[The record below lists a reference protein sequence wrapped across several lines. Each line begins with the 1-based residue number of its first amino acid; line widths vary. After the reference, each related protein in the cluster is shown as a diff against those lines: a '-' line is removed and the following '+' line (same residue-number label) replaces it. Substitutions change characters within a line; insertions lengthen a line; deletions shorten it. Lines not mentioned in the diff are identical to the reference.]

1 MSNAGLNSRAGIRS
15 FTSNQSV
22 IFRRMDSSI
31 LIIVLSLSVLISY
44 AFDLF
49 SSRFKTPSVLLL
61 LLLGM
66 LTRQATQYF
75 DVQVPYVN
83 TILPTLGTLGLILI
97 VLEGGL
103 DLELHTDRLSVLRR
117 TLLAS
122 LLAIV
127 GGTLLMAGMLYLLL
141 NDSFYHCLIAAL
153 PFSIIS
159 STVTVQR
166 VDQLSGG
173 QREYAVYESAFAS
186 ILGIMAFNFLLLSR
200 DSVLEA
206 VWLFTRDTLFMAL
219 ISLICCFLL
228 LYLIGRINHRIKFL
242 PIISVLF
249 LVYALAE
256 INHLSSLLLILIF
269 GLFLNNT
276 ELFIRGRLSLI
287 LKNDLFEKEL
297 DQLKN
302 LTAEGS
308 FVVRTFFYLILG
320 YAAIPQRIDRY
331 RRADREC
338 LICAH
343 HYCLALGNAPTN
355 LLGTLS
361 PLLWIAPRGLI
372 TILLYLNI
380 PEDLRLQGFR
390 RRYSPSG
397 QLSSFLSG
405 CHDGRHWE
413 VNGG

>member
-1 MSNAGLNSRAGIRS
+1 
-15 FTSNQSV
+15 
-22 IFRRMDSSI
+22 MDASI

-49 SSRFKTPSVLLL
+49 SSRFKIPSVLLL
-61 LLLGM
+61 LLLGI
-66 LTRQATQYF
+66 LIRQATDYF
-75 DVQVPYVN
+75 GVQVPYVD

-103 DLELHTDRLSVLRR
+103 DLELHTDRLTVIRQ

-122 LLAIV
+122 LLAII
-127 GGTLLMAGMLYLLL
+127 GGTLTMASMLYLLL

-153 PFSIIS
+153 PFSIVS
-159 STVTVQR
+159 STVTLQTVAKLT
-166 VDQLSGG
+166 DG
-173 QREYAVYESAFAS
+173 QRDFAVYESAFAS
-186 ILGIMAFNFLLLSR
+186 ILGVMAFNFLLLGK
-200 DSVLEA
+200 DSVLGA
-206 VWLFTRDTLFMAL
+206 IWSFTRDTLVMA
-219 ISLICCFLL
+219 IVSLGCCFLL
-228 LYLIGRINHRIKFL
+228 LYLISRISHRIKFL

-276 ELFIRGRLSLI
+276 DLFVRGRLGQT

-320 YAAIPQRIDRY
+320 YAVVPRELVEID
-331 RRADREC
+331 A
-338 LICAH
+338 LIVS
-343 HYCLALGNAPTN
+343 ALFVITVIGWRWA
-355 LLGTLS
+355 TLRLIYQG
-361 PLLWIAPRGLI
+361 PLTPLIWIAPRGLI

-380 PEDLRLQGFR
+380 PKELRLVGFR
-390 RRYSPSG
+390 EGIPVLIIV
-397 QLSSFLSG
+397 LSSILVMVG
-405 CHDGRHWE
+405 VLGNKVVRNDE
-413 VNGG
+413 L

>member
-1 MSNAGLNSRAGIRS
+1 
-15 FTSNQSV
+15 
-22 IFRRMDSSI
+22 MDSSI

-66 LTRQATQYF
+66 LTRQATEYF
-75 DVQVPYVN
+75 NVQVPYVN

-103 DLELHTDRLSVLRR
+103 DLELHADRLNIIRR

-122 LLAIV
+122 LLAII
-127 GGTLLMAGMLYLLL
+127 GGTLIMAGMLYLLL

-153 PFSIIS
+153 PFSIVS
-159 STVTVQR
+159 STVTAQTATN
-166 VDQLSGG
+166 LLGG
-173 QREYAVYESAFAS
+173 QREFAIYESAYAS
-186 ILGIMAFNFLLLSR
+186 ILGIMAYNFLVLSR
-200 DSVLEA
+200 DSVLRA
-206 VWLFTRDTLFMAL
+206 VWSFARDTLAMAI
-219 ISLICCFLL
+219 ISLGCCFLL

-256 INHLSSLLLILIF
+256 INHMSSLLLILIF

-276 ELFIRGRLSLI
+276 DLFIRGRLSQI

-302 LTAEGS
+302 LTAEGA

-320 YAAIPQRIDRY
+320 YAAVPQSLIDMD
-331 RRADREC
+331 A
-338 LICAH
+338 LIVSVLFVA
-343 HYCLALGNAPTN
+343 AIVSWRWV
-355 LLGTLS
+355 TLRLTYIGPLT

-380 PEDLRLQGFR
+380 PEDLRLVGFR
-390 RRYSPSG
+390 EGIPM
-397 QLSSFLSG
+397 LVVVVSSVVAMIGLLGNKSVKS
-405 CHDGRHWE
+405 E
-413 VNGG
+413 E

>member
-1 MSNAGLNSRAGIRS
+1 
-15 FTSNQSV
+15 
-22 IFRRMDSSI
+22 MDSSI

-44 AFDLF
+44 GFDLF

-66 LTRQATQYF
+66 ITRQVTEYF
-75 DVQVPYVN
+75 AVQVPYVD
-83 TILPTLGTLGLILI
+83 TILPTLGTLGLIMI

-103 DLELHTDRLSVLRR
+103 DLELNIDRLSIVRR

-122 LLAIV
+122 LLGII
-127 GGTLLMAGMLYLLL
+127 GGTLLMASMLYLLL

-159 STVTVQR
+159 SSLTVQIITSLT
-166 VDQLSGG
+166 DG
-173 QREYAVYESAFAS
+173 QREFAVYESAYAS

-200 DSVLEA
+200 DSVLGA
-206 VWLFTRDTLFMAL
+206 VFSFTRDTLVMAV
-219 ISLICCFLL
+219 ISLVCCFLL

-276 ELFIRGRLSLI
+276 DLFIRGRLSRI
-287 LKNDLFEKEL
+287 FKNDLFEKEL

-302 LTAEGS
+302 LTAEGA
-308 FVVRTFFYLILG
+308 FVVRTFFYLVFG
-320 YAAIPQRIDRY
+320 YSAVPQDLVQTDALIVSGLFLLVIVAWRWVTLRLTY
-331 RRADREC
+331 RGAM
-338 LICAH
+338 
-343 HYCLALGNAPTN
+343 G
-355 LLGTLS
+355 

-372 TILLYLNI
+372 TVLLYLNI
-380 PEDLRLQGFR
+380 PKDLRLIGFR
-390 RRYSPSG
+390 EGIPMLVLV
-397 QLSSFLSG
+397 LSSALVMLAG
-405 CHDGRHWE
+405 TGRKQLISE
-413 VNGG
+413 SSDV

>member
-1 MSNAGLNSRAGIRS
+1 
-15 FTSNQSV
+15 
-22 IFRRMDSSI
+22 MDSSI

-66 LTRQATQYF
+66 LTRQATEYF
-75 DVQVPYVN
+75 NVQVPYIN

-103 DLELHTDRLSVLRR
+103 DLELHTDRLSIIRR

-122 LLAIV
+122 LLAII
-127 GGTLLMAGMLYLLL
+127 GGTFIMASMLYLLL

-153 PFSIIS
+153 PFSIVS
-159 STVTVQR
+159 STVTVQA
-166 VDQLSGG
+166 VSNLSGG
-173 QREYAVYESAFAS
+173 QREFAVYESAYAS
-186 ILGIMAFNFLLLSR
+186 ILGIMAYNFLLLSR
-200 DSVLEA
+200 GSIFGA
-206 VWLFTRDTLFMAL
+206 IWSFTRDTLAMAI
-219 ISLICCFLL
+219 ISLGCCFLL

-256 INHLSSLLLILIF
+256 INHMSSLLLILIF

-276 ELFIRGRLSLI
+276 DLFIRGRLSQI

-302 LTAEGS
+302 LAAEGA

-320 YAAIPQRIDRY
+320 YATIPHDLVQVD
-331 RRADREC
+331 A
-338 LICAH
+338 LIVSV
-343 HYCLALGNAPTN
+343 LFVGVIFSWRWV
-355 LLGTLS
+355 TLRLTYQGPLI

-380 PEDLRLQGFR
+380 PEDLRLVGFR
-390 RRYSPSG
+390 EGIPTLVVV
-397 QLSSFLSG
+397 LSSVVTMVGLLGDKGVKS
-405 CHDGRHWE
+405 D
-413 VNGG
+413 

>member
-1 MSNAGLNSRAGIRS
+1 
-15 FTSNQSV
+15 
-22 IFRRMDSSI
+22 MDSSI

-66 LTRQATQYF
+66 ITRQVTQYF
-75 DVQVPYVN
+75 AVQVPYVN

-103 DLELHTDRLSVLRR
+103 DLELHADRLSILRR

-122 LLAIV
+122 LLGII
-127 GGTLLMAGMLYLLL
+127 GGTLLMASMLYLLL

-159 STVTVQR
+159 SSLTAQMITSLT
-166 VDQLSGG
+166 DG
-173 QREYAVYESAFAS
+173 QREFAVYESAYAS

-200 DSVLEA
+200 DSVLGA
-206 VWLFTRDTLFMAL
+206 VLSFTRDTLVMAV
-219 ISLICCFLL
+219 ISLGCCFLL

-276 ELFIRGRLSLI
+276 DLFIRGRLSRI
-287 LKNDLFEKEL
+287 FKNDLFEKEL

-302 LTAEGS
+302 LTAEGA
-308 FVVRTFFYLILG
+308 FVVRTFFYLIFG
-320 YAAIPQRIDRY
+320 YAAVPQDLLQTDALIVSGLFLVVIVVWRWVTLRLTY
-331 RRADREC
+331 R
-338 LICAH
+338 
-343 HYCLALGNAPTN
+343 GPM
-355 LLGTLS
+355 G

-372 TILLYLNI
+372 TVLLYLNI
-380 PEDLRLQGFR
+380 PEDLRLIGFR
-390 RRYSPSG
+390 AGIPMLVLV
-397 QLSSFLSG
+397 LSAALVMAAG
-405 CHDGRHWE
+405 TGRKQMTTE
-413 VNGG
+413 LPER

>member
-1 MSNAGLNSRAGIRS
+1 
-15 FTSNQSV
+15 
-22 IFRRMDSSI
+22 MDSSI

-66 LTRQATQYF
+66 LTKQATQYF
-75 DVQVPYVN
+75 DVQVPYVT
-83 TILPTLGTLGLILI
+83 TILPTLGTLGLILL

-117 TLLAS
+117 TLIAS

-159 STVTVQR
+159 SSVTVQR
-166 VDQLSGG
+166 LDQLSGV

-186 ILGIMAFNFLLLSR
+186 ILGIMVFNFLLLSR
-200 DSVLEA
+200 GSVLEA

-219 ISLICCFLL
+219 ISLICCFGL

-320 YAAIPQRIDRY
+320 YAAIPSELVDTDAMIVS
-331 RRADREC
+331 
-338 LICAH
+338 
-343 HYCLALGNAPTN
+343 ALFMVIIIAWRWV
-355 LLGTLS
+355 TLRLTYWGASS

-380 PEDLRLQGFR
+380 PEDLRLEGFR
-390 RRYSPSG
+390 EGIPMVVVT
-397 QLSSFLSG
+397 LSYLVVMTGVLGSKPVVS
-405 CHDGRHWE
+405 E
-413 VNGG
+413 E

>member
-1 MSNAGLNSRAGIRS
+1 
-15 FTSNQSV
+15 
-22 IFRRMDSSI
+22 MDSSI
-31 LIIVLSLSVLISY
+31 LLIVLSLSVLISY

-61 LLLGM
+61 LILGI
-66 LTRQATQYF
+66 LTRQATTYF

-103 DLELHTDRLSVLRR
+103 NLELQANNLRILR
-117 TLLAS
+117 QTLLAS
-122 LLAIV
+122 LLSII
-127 GGTLLMAGMLYLLL
+127 GGTLIMAGMLYLLL

-153 PFSIIS
+153 PFSIVS
-159 STVTVQR
+159 NTVTVQT
-166 VDQLSGG
+166 VANLSDG
-173 QREYAVYESAFAS
+173 QQEFAVYESAFAS
-186 ILGIMAFNFLLLSR
+186 ILGVMAYNFLLLSR
-200 DSVLEA
+200 NSVFGA
-206 VWLFTRDTLFMAL
+206 IWSFTRDTLVMAL
-219 ISLICCFLL
+219 ISLACCFLL

-276 ELFIRGRLSLI
+276 ELFIRGQLSRV

-302 LTAEGS
+302 LTAEGA
-308 FVVRTFFYLILG
+308 FVVRTFFFLILG
-320 YAAIPQRIDRY
+320 YAAVPGDLLDTDALIVSALFIAVIIGWRWVVLRLTY
-331 RRADREC
+331 R
-338 LICAH
+338 
-343 HYCLALGNAPTN
+343 GPSN
-355 LLGTLS
+355 L
-361 PLLWIAPRGLI
+361 LLWIAPRGLI

-380 PEDLRLQGFR
+380 PPDLRLVGLR
-390 RRYSPSG
+390 EGIPMLVVV
-397 QLSSFLSG
+397 LSSLVVMAGVLGDKSESG
-405 CHDGRHWE
+405 S
-413 VNGG
+413 

>member
-1 MSNAGLNSRAGIRS
+1 
-15 FTSNQSV
+15 
-22 IFRRMDSSI
+22 MDSSI
-31 LIIVLSLSVLISY
+31 LIIVLSLAVLVSY

-49 SSRFKTPSVLLL
+49 SSRFKIPSILLL
-61 LLLGM
+61 LLLGV
-66 LTRQATQYF
+66 LIRQATSYF
-75 DVQVPYVN
+75 DVQVPFVT

-103 DLELHTDRLSVLRR
+103 DLELHAEKLSVLRR

-122 LLAIV
+122 LLSIM
-127 GGTLLMAGMLYLLL
+127 GTTLIMAGILFLLL

-159 STVTVQR
+159 GAVV
-166 VDQLSGG
+166 VPGLLNLLDG
-173 QREYAVYESAFAS
+173 QGEFLVYESAFAS
-186 ILGIMAFNFLLLSR
+186 ILGVLAYNFLLLCR
-200 DSVLEA
+200 DSVLGA
-206 VWLFTRDTLFMAL
+206 VWLFTRDTLAMAF
-219 ISLICCFLL
+219 ISLGCCFLL

-256 INHLSSLLLILIF
+256 RYRLSSLLLILIF

-276 ELFIRGRLSLI
+276 ELFIRGRLSQI

-302 LTAEGS
+302 LTAEGA
-308 FVVRTFFYLILG
+308 FVVRTFFFLIFG
-320 YAAIPQRIDRY
+320 YAAVPGDLIDPDALIVSALFVLVIFVWRWLTLRLTY
-331 RRADREC
+331 R
-338 LICAH
+338 
-343 HYCLALGNAPTN
+343 GPSN
-355 LLGTLS
+355 

-380 PEDLRLQGFR
+380 PEDLRLLGFR
-390 RRYSPSG
+390 SG
-397 QLSSFLSG
+397 IPMLVVVLSSIVMMAGVLGYKSP
-405 CHDGRHWE
+405 
-413 VNGG
+413 NGGA

>member
-1 MSNAGLNSRAGIRS
+1 
-15 FTSNQSV
+15 
-22 IFRRMDSSI
+22 MDSSL

-66 LTRQATQYF
+66 ITRQVTEYF
-75 DVQVPYVN
+75 AVQVPYVN

-103 DLELHTDRLSVLRR
+103 DLELDIDRLSILRR

-122 LLAIV
+122 LLGII

-159 STVTVQR
+159 SSLTAQIITS
-166 VDQLSGG
+166 LSDG
-173 QREYAVYESAFAS
+173 QREFAVYESAYAS

-200 DSVLEA
+200 DSVLGA
-206 VWLFTRDTLFMAL
+206 VLSFTRDTLVMAV
-219 ISLICCFLL
+219 ISLGCCFLL

-276 ELFIRGRLSLI
+276 DLFIRGRLSRI
-287 LKNDLFEKEL
+287 FKNDLFEKEL

-302 LTAEGS
+302 LTAEGA
-308 FVVRTFFYLILG
+308 FVVRTFFYLIFG
-320 YAAIPQRIDRY
+320 YAAVPQDLVQTDALIVSGLFMVVIVAWRWVTLRLTY
-331 RRADREC
+331 R
-338 LICAH
+338 
-343 HYCLALGNAPTN
+343 GQM
-355 LLGTLS
+355 G

-372 TILLYLNI
+372 TVLLYLNI
-380 PEDLRLQGFR
+380 PEDLRLIGFR
-390 RRYSPSG
+390 EGIPMLVLV
-397 QLSSFLSG
+397 LSAALVVVAG
-405 CHDGRHWE
+405 TGRKQMTTE
-413 VNGG
+413 S

>member
-1 MSNAGLNSRAGIRS
+1 
-15 FTSNQSV
+15 
-22 IFRRMDSSI
+22 MDSSI

-66 LTRQATQYF
+66 ITRQVTEYF
-75 DVQVPYVN
+75 AVQVPYVN

-103 DLELHTDRLSVLRR
+103 DLELHADRLSMLRR
-117 TLLAS
+117 TLMAS
-122 LLAIV
+122 LLGII
-127 GGTLLMAGMLYLLL
+127 GGTLLMASMLYLLL

-159 STVTVQR
+159 SSLTAQIVTSLT
-166 VDQLSGG
+166 DG
-173 QREYAVYESAFAS
+173 QREFAVYESAYAS

-200 DSVLEA
+200 DSVLGA
-206 VWLFTRDTLFMAL
+206 VLSFTRDTLVMAV
-219 ISLICCFLL
+219 ISLGCCFLL

-276 ELFIRGRLSLI
+276 DLFIRGKLSRI
-287 LKNDLFEKEL
+287 FKNDLFEKEL

-302 LTAEGS
+302 LTAEGA
-308 FVVRTFFYLILG
+308 FVVRTFFYLIFG
-320 YAAIPQRIDRY
+320 YAAVPQDLVQTDALIVSGLFLVVIVAWRWVTLRLTY
-331 RRADREC
+331 R
-338 LICAH
+338 
-343 HYCLALGNAPTN
+343 GPM
-355 LLGTLS
+355 G

-372 TILLYLNI
+372 TVLLYLNI
-380 PEDLRLQGFR
+380 PEDLRLIGFR
-390 RRYSPSG
+390 EGIPMLVLV
-397 QLSSFLSG
+397 LSSALVMVAG
-405 CHDGRHWE
+405 LGRKQLTTE
-413 VNGG
+413 LPDQ

>member
-1 MSNAGLNSRAGIRS
+1 
-15 FTSNQSV
+15 
-22 IFRRMDSSI
+22 MDSST

-49 SSRFKTPSVLLL
+49 SSRFKIPSVLLL
-61 LLLGM
+61 LLLGI
-66 LTRQATQYF
+66 LTRQATAYF

-103 DLELHTDRLSVLRR
+103 NLELHTDNLSVLRR

-122 LLAIV
+122 LLSIV

-153 PFSIIS
+153 PFSIVS
-159 STVTVQR
+159 STVTIQTVAN
-166 VDQLSGG
+166 LSDG
-173 QREYAVYESAFAS
+173 QQSFAVYESAFAG
-186 ILGIMAFNFLLLSR
+186 ILGVMAYNFLLLSR
-200 DSVLEA
+200 DSVFGA
-206 VWLFTRDTLFMAL
+206 VWLFTRDTLTMAL
-219 ISLICCFLL
+219 ISLGCCFSL

-276 ELFIRGRLSLI
+276 ELFIRGRLSRI

-297 DQLKN
+297 NQLKN
-302 LTAEGS
+302 LTAEGA
-308 FVVRTFFYLILG
+308 FVVRTFFFLILG
-320 YAAIPQRIDRY
+320 YAAVPSTLLDADALIVSVLFIIVIIAWRWVVLRLTY
-331 RRADREC
+331 RGRS
-338 LICAH
+338 
-343 HYCLALGNAPTN
+343 
-355 LLGTLS
+355 S
-361 PLLWIAPRGLI
+361 PLLWVAPRGLI
-372 TILLYLNI
+372 TVLLYLNI
-380 PEDLRLQGFR
+380 PEELRLLGFR
-390 RRYSPSG
+390 EGIPILVIVLSALVVMAGVLGGRRMMNA
-397 QLSSFLSG
+397 
-405 CHDGRHWE
+405 E
-413 VNGG
+413 

>member
-1 MSNAGLNSRAGIRS
+1 
-15 FTSNQSV
+15 
-22 IFRRMDSSI
+22 MDSSI

-66 LTRQATQYF
+66 LTRQATAYF

-83 TILPTLGTLGLILI
+83 AILPTLGTLGLILI

-103 DLELHTDRLSVLRR
+103 DIELNADRLSVLRR

-122 LLAIV
+122 LLAIA
-127 GGTLLMAGMLYLLL
+127 GGTLLMAGTLYLLL

-159 STVTVQR
+159 STVTVQN
-166 VDQLSGG
+166 VEQLSTD
-173 QREYAVYESAFAS
+173 QREYAIHESAFAS
-186 ILGIMAFNFLLLSR
+186 ILGIMGYNFLVLSQG
-200 DSVLEA
+200 SVLGA
-206 VWLFTRDTLFMAL
+206 VWLFTRDTLVMAL
-219 ISLICCFLL
+219 ISLLCCFLL

-320 YAAIPQRIDRY
+320 YAAIPSELVDID
-331 RRADREC
+331 A
-338 LICAH
+338 LIVS
-343 HYCLALGNAPTN
+343 ALFITII
-355 LLGTLS
+355 LVWRWVTLRLTYWGTSS

-372 TILLYLNI
+372 TVLLYLNI
-380 PEDLRLQGFR
+380 PENLRLQGFR
-390 RRYSPSG
+390 EGIPTIVVV
-397 QLSSFLSG
+397 LSSLVVMVGVLSYKPVKSA
-405 CHDGRHWE
+405 R
-413 VNGG
+413 

>member
-1 MSNAGLNSRAGIRS
+1 
-15 FTSNQSV
+15 
-22 IFRRMDSSI
+22 MDSSI

-61 LLLGM
+61 LLLGI
-66 LTRQATQYF
+66 LTRQATEYF
-75 DVQVPYVN
+75 NVQVPYIN

-103 DLELHTDRLSVLRR
+103 NLELHADNLSVLRR

-122 LLAIV
+122 LLAII
-127 GGTLLMAGMLYLLL
+127 GGTLIMAGMLYLLL

-159 STVTVQR
+159 STVTVQT
-166 VDQLSGG
+166 VANLSAG
-173 QREYAVYESAFAS
+173 QQEFAIYESAFSS
-186 ILGIMAFNFLLLSR
+186 ILGVMAYNFILLSR
-200 DSVLEA
+200 NSIFGA
-206 VWLFTRDTLFMAL
+206 VWSFTRDTLTMAL
-219 ISLICCFLL
+219 ISLGCCFLL
-228 LYLIGRINHRIKFL
+228 LYLIGRISHRIKFL

-276 ELFIRGRLSLI
+276 ELFIRGRLSRI

-302 LTAEGS
+302 LTAEGA
-308 FVVRTFFYLILG
+308 FVVRTFFFLILG
-320 YAAIPQRIDRY
+320 YAAVPSALLDTDALIVSALFIVVVIAWRWVVLKLTY
-331 RRADREC
+331 R
-338 LICAH
+338 
-343 HYCLALGNAPTN
+343 GPS
-355 LLGTLS
+355 S

-372 TILLYLNI
+372 TILLSLNI
-380 PEDLRLQGFR
+380 PEDLRLLGFR
-390 RRYSPSG
+390 EGIPILVVV
-397 QLSSFLSG
+397 LSSIVVMAGVLSG
-405 CHDGRHWE
+405 NRMMNDK
-413 VNGG
+413 

>member
-1 MSNAGLNSRAGIRS
+1 M
-15 FTSNQSV
+15 
-22 IFRRMDSSI
+22 
-31 LIIVLSLSVLISY
+31 
-44 AFDLF
+44 
-49 SSRFKTPSVLLL
+49 
-61 LLLGM
+61 
-66 LTRQATQYF
+66 
-75 DVQVPYVN
+75 PYVN
-83 TILPTLGTLGLILI
+83 AILPTLGTLGLILI

-122 LLAIV
+122 LLTIA

-153 PFSIIS
+153 PFSIVS
-159 STVTVQR
+159 STVTIQTVEP
-166 VDQLSGG
+166 LSGG

-186 ILGIMAFNFLLLSR
+186 ILGIMAYNFLLLSR
-200 DSVLEA
+200 DSVVGA
-206 VWLFTRDTLFMAL
+206 IWLFTRDTLVMAL
-219 ISLICCFLL
+219 ISLACCFLL

-308 FVVRTFFYLILG
+308 FVVRTFFFLILG
-320 YAAIPQRIDRY
+320 YAAVPSELMDSDALIVSGLFVIVIIAWRWITLRLTY
-331 RRADREC
+331 RGAS
-338 LICAH
+338 
-343 HYCLALGNAPTN
+343 
-355 LLGTLS
+355 S

-380 PEDLRLQGFR
+380 PEDLRLEGFR
-390 RRYSPSG
+390 PG
-397 QLSSFLSG
+397 IPILVVVLSSIVVMYG
-405 CHDGRHWE
+405 VMGRKGVMNDE
-413 VNGG
+413 

>member
-1 MSNAGLNSRAGIRS
+1 
-15 FTSNQSV
+15 
-22 IFRRMDSSI
+22 MDSSI
-31 LIIVLSLSVLISY
+31 LIIVLSLLVLISY

-49 SSRFKTPSVLLL
+49 SSRFKTPSALLL
-61 LLLGM
+61 LLLGL
-66 LTRQATQYF
+66 LTKQATDYF
-75 DVQVPYVN
+75 DVQVPYAN
-83 TILPTLGTLGLILI
+83 AILPTLGTLSLILI

-103 DLELHTDRLSVLRR
+103 DLELHADRLSVLRR

-122 LLAIV
+122 LLTII
-127 GGTLLMAGMLYLLL
+127 GGTLIMASMLYLLL
-141 NDSFYHCLIAAL
+141 NDSFYRCLIAAL
-153 PFSIIS
+153 PLSIIS
-159 STVTVQR
+159 STVTVQSIE
-166 VDQLSGG
+166 QLSVS

-186 ILGIMAFNFLLLSR
+186 ILGIMAYNFLLISQN
-200 DSVLEA
+200 SVLGA
-206 VWLFTRDTLFMAL
+206 VWLFTRDTLVMAL
-219 ISLICCFLL
+219 ISLACCFLL

-308 FVVRTFFYLILG
+308 FVVRTFFYLLLG
-320 YAAIPQRIDRY
+320 YAAVPSQLIDIDALIVSVLFVGVIIGWRWVTLRLTY
-331 RRADREC
+331 R
-338 LICAH
+338 
-343 HYCLALGNAPTN
+343 GV
-355 LLGTLS
+355 S
-361 PLLWIAPRGLI
+361 KPLLWIAPRGLI

-380 PEDLRLQGFR
+380 PDDLRLQGFR
-390 RRYSPSG
+390 EGIPILVVV
-397 QLSSFLSG
+397 LSASLVMVG
-405 CHDGRHWE
+405 VLGYKPVKNYE
-413 VNGG
+413 

>member
-1 MSNAGLNSRAGIRS
+1 
-15 FTSNQSV
+15 
-22 IFRRMDSSI
+22 MDSSI

-44 AFDLF
+44 GFDLF

-83 TILPTLGTLGLILI
+83 TILPTLGTLGLIMI

-122 LLAIV
+122 LLAIM

-159 STVTVQR
+159 STATVQR
-166 VDQLSGG
+166 VDQLSGE

-186 ILGIMAFNFLLLSR
+186 ILGIMVYNFLLLSR
-200 DSVLEA
+200 ESVLSA
-206 VWLFTRDTLFMAL
+206 VWLFTRDTFFMAF

-320 YAAIPQRIDRY
+320 YAAIPHELVDVD
-331 RRADREC
+331 A
-338 LICAH
+338 LIVS
-343 HYCLALGNAPTN
+343 ALFVLIIIGWRWVT
-355 LLGTLS
+355 LRLTYWGTS
-361 PLLWIAPRGLI
+361 GALLWVAPRGLI

-390 RRYSPSG
+390 AGIP
-397 QLSSFLSG
+397 LLVIVFLYLVVMTGVMRS
-405 CHDGRHWE
+405 RKTKE
-413 VNGG
+413 

>member
-1 MSNAGLNSRAGIRS
+1 
-15 FTSNQSV
+15 
-22 IFRRMDSSI
+22 MDSSI

-44 AFDLF
+44 GFDLF

-61 LLLGM
+61 VLLGM

-83 TILPTLGTLGLILI
+83 AILPTLGTLGLIMI

-122 LLAIV
+122 LLAII
-127 GGTLLMAGMLYLLL
+127 GGTLLMAGTLYLLL

-159 STVTVQR
+159 STTTVQR
-166 VDQLSGG
+166 VDQLAGE

-186 ILGIMAFNFLLLSR
+186 ILGIMAYNFLLLSR
-200 DSVLEA
+200 DSVLSA
-206 VWLFTRDTLFMAL
+206 VWSFTRDTFLMAF
-219 ISLICCFLL
+219 ISLLCCFLL

-320 YAAIPQRIDRY
+320 YAAIPHELMDTD
-331 RRADREC
+331 A
-338 LICAH
+338 LIVS
-343 HYCLALGNAPTN
+343 ALFVLIIIGWRWVT
-355 LLGTLS
+355 LRLTYWGTS
-361 PLLWIAPRGLI
+361 GALLWVAPRGLI

-380 PEDLRLQGFR
+380 PEDVRLQGFR
-390 RRYSPSG
+390 AGIP
-397 QLSSFLSG
+397 LLVVVFLYLVVMAGVMRS
-405 CHDGRHWE
+405 RKVRE
-413 VNGG
+413 

>member
-1 MSNAGLNSRAGIRS
+1 
-15 FTSNQSV
+15 
-22 IFRRMDSSI
+22 MDSSI

-44 AFDLF
+44 GFDLF

-75 DVQVPYVN
+75 DVQVLYVN
-83 TILPTLGTLGLILI
+83 AILPTLGTLGLILI

-186 ILGIMAFNFLLLSR
+186 ILGIMAYNFLLLSR
-200 DSVLEA
+200 DSVMSA
-206 VWLFTRDTLFMAL
+206 VWLFARDTFFMAI

-320 YAAIPQRIDRY
+320 YVAIPQELID
-331 RRADREC
+331 ADA
-338 LICAH
+338 LIVS
-343 HYCLALGNAPTN
+343 ALFVLIIIGWRWVT
-355 LLGTLS
+355 LRLTYWGTS
-361 PLLWIAPRGLI
+361 GALLWVAPRGLI

-390 RRYSPSG
+390 QGIP
-397 QLSSFLSG
+397 LLVVVFLYLVVMTG
-405 CHDGRHWE
+405 VMGKRKVKE
-413 VNGG
+413 